1 MPADQNAGS
10 ELAELLSGDAAALFD
25 SLMACLPI
33 GLTLAEPPDA
43 RILRVSDAGCGLLGR
58 ERESVEGISV
68 AQYSE
73 AYQVYEPLS
82 GALATPETLPLA
94 RATLGG
100 EVVRNEEWLLRTRA
114 GSEITLLCN
123 AGPIRN
129 GIGDVIGGIVA
140 WADISKQKAL
150 ERELSEAVVA
160 RDRLLAEL
168 YHRIANHLLLVGA
181 IVRSEARQC
190 AEMSLLVDK
199 VEQRLIASGRAYSAL
214 RGAIDGVSAAAFLSQ
229 ICQPLRTERVGI
241 ELHAD
246 LGLALTAKHAPTLGI
261 VVNEA
266 VCNAMKHAFPDD
278 RAGTIG
284 VSLAQ
289 EHEHLVLRVADD
301 GVGMEQGGK
310 GSGQGQG
317 LMLHLMKGIGGKVEI
332 SSSPGTGTIVTACWR
347 P

>member
-1 MPADQNAGS
+1 M
-10 ELAELLSGDAAALFD
+10 
-25 SLMACLPI
+25 
-33 GLTLAEPPDA
+33 
-43 RILRVSDAGCGLLGR
+43 
-58 ERESVEGISV
+58 
-68 AQYSE
+68 
-73 AYQVYEPLS
+73 
-82 GALATPETLPLA
+82 
-94 RATLGG
+94 
-100 EVVRNEEWLLRTRA
+100 VRNEEWLLRTRA